1 MTHVHMVRGGFRI
14 STTPTSN
21 AVTMAEPK
29 PNSRKK
35 KLEMDDV
42 FYCISYTEFALLLAT
57 ATVNMLT
64 LVVMCFMTRRQ
75 CVRDGFL
82 S

>member
-1 MTHVHMVRGGFRI
+1 MAQAHMVGGI
-14 STTPTSN
+14 LD
-21 AVTMAEPK
+21 AYH
-29 PNSRKK
+29 PNIRHSCHGRTKTQFEE
-35 KLEMDDV
+35 KLEMDDIV
-42 FYCISYTEFALLLAT
+42 YCISYTEFAFILAI

-64 LVVMCFMTRRQ
+64 LVAMCIMTRRQ

>member
-1 MTHVHMVRGGFRI
+1 
-14 STTPTSN
+14 
-21 AVTMAEPK
+21 
-29 PNSRKK
+29 
-35 KLEMDDV
+35 MDDIV
-42 FYCISYTEFALLLAT
+42 YCISYMEFAFLLAI

-64 LVVMCFMTRRQ
+64 LVAMCFMTRRQ

>member
-1 MTHVHMVRGGFRI
+1 
-14 STTPTSN
+14 
-21 AVTMAEPK
+21 
-29 PNSRKK
+29 
-35 KLEMDDV
+35 MDDV
-42 FYCISYTEFALLLAT
+42 FYCISHTEFAFLFT
-57 ATVNMLT
+57 IVTVNMLT